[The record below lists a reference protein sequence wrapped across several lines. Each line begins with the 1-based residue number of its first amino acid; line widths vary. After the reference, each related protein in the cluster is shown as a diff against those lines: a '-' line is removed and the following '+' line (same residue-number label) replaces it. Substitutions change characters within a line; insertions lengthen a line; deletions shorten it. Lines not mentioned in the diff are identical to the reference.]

1 MGRRE
6 DTHAEAHE
14 GMPKGEGPA
23 GGGGLSSSSSSES
36 MESEGADVSELE

>member
-23 GGGGLSSSSSSES
+23 GGGGLSSSFSES